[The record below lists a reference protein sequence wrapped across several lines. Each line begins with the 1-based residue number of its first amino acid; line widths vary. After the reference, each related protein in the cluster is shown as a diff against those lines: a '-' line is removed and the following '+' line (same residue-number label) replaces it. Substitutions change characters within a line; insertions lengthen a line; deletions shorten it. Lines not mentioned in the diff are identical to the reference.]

1 MLRAAVKT
9 IERVERRLCGRFATA
24 GKSAVFFLGR
34 GKEGELCSVDKKG
47 KKDQNVCIIFVGV
60 VKRVQTIDRQRSRR
74 VCFNKGKRTGGVQ
87 LGGFLPLVVFA

>member
-1 MLRAAVKT
+1 LNGLNGGFVAGLQRLG
-9 IERVERRLCGRFATA
+9 RVLYFFW
-24 GKSAVFFLGR
+24 VFFLGR